1 MKIFITITVRL
12 SQITTVMKLD
22 FPPLKKLI
30 WKHQFFSVHP
40 WKCPDKAVNKTTTA
54 QILIKVHQSFI
65 IIMVQRKLKVDHTLE
80 TDIKNTFFGT
90 LFWLLFGQDIFK
102 GEYWKSP
109 DKTVNKTITAQ
120 ILKNKDENTP
130 VSHHNNGIK
139 KIKSRSYLRNWYK
152 KHLFGTLF
160 WLCTL
165 QLTRLFTLIA
175 HLRNKNS
182 LLN

>member
-1 MKIFITITVRL
+1 MSWQNSKQNNNSTNT
-12 SQITTVMKLD
+12 
-22 FPPLKKLI
+22 
-30 WKHQFFSVHP
+30 
-40 WKCPDKAVNKTTTA
+40 NKTK
-54 QILIKVHQSFI
+54 IKVHQSFN